1 MKTEKRYLAVVRT
14 NLDELPIGLYPTK
27 KAAREALR
35 ALSTRRV
42 AKMAEFMGVDRA
54 GLVNGGIIAFEDG
67 NPTRL
72 DLVKLPKRLGAC
84 A

>member
-35 ALSTRRV
+35 SVTDRRIRKI
-42 AKMAEFMGVDRA
+42 ADLMKVDRA
-54 GLVNGGIIAFEDG
+54 GVVIGGIVSFEDG

-72 DLVKLPKRLGAC
+72 DLVELPRRVRG
-84 A
+84 